1 MFGLPVSLF
10 LTLHLFVAEQYS
22 FGIHL
27 LLQDFGS
34 WQLFEPP
41 STTSLQISFEE
52 SLQSELVE
60 QLTEKLHLKLNFHLY
75 LTQ

>member
-1 MFGLPVSLF
+1 MFSLPVSLF
-10 LTLHLFVAEQYS
+10 LTLHLCVAEQYS

-27 LLQDFGS
+27 LLQEVGS

-41 STTSLQISFEE
+41 STTSLQIGFDD

-60 QLTEKLHLKLNFHLY
+60 QLPEI
-75 LTQ
+75 